1 MDKIMAILVEEADYA
16 RELAS
21 FLSAREEFLFK
32 PVAFTD
38 VAAYLKFE
46 QENSVDLLLCDRS
59 LEPGERPESPGKVC
73 ILTEYST
80 VGEDTEGRSS
90 VFKYQSSE
98 KLLQD
103 IMSCVEP
110 GVKGRAGVKRP
121 MSTEPTELAGVGISR
136 VDPAASGFRLIG
148 VCSPIGGSRCS
159 TFSLALAEYLSKKG
173 ATLLVTLDPFFS
185 IPGRKNKGEHDI
197 SELLYFIE
205 SGSTG
210 AHPGLGDYVIRG
222 GGADIICGPSHWLD
236 LENMGK
242 DSLVRLSGLIESS
255 GYECAVFDLGR
266 PMTAATELLRHCSDI
281 FVTRGKSKRDG
292 DAVSEWRRQ
301 LRLAGLS
308 DIAER
313 FNERYVPGD
322 RIVDG
327 ALDRDTL
334 QEGTMAAYIR
344 ETEEFGYNG

>member
-21 FLSAREEFLFK
+21 FLSAREDFLYK

-38 VAAYLKFE
+38 AAAYLKFE

-59 LEPGERPESPGKVC
+59 LEPGERPECPGKVC

-80 VGEDTEGRSS
+80 VGEDTGGRSS

-103 IMSCVEP
+103 IMSCLDP
-110 GVKGRAGVKRP
+110 GVKCRAKRP
-121 MSTEPTELAGVGISR
+121 MSTGAAERAGEGTPGA
-136 VDPAASGFRLIG
+136 DPAARGFRLIG

-159 TFSLALAEYLSKKG
+159 TFSLALADYLSKKCK
-173 ATLLVTLDPFFS
+173 TLFVTLDPFFA
-185 IPGRKNKGEHDI
+185 IPGRKNAGTRDI
-197 SELLYFIE
+197 TELLYFIE
-205 SGSTG
+205 SGG
-210 AHPGLGDYVIRG
+210 AGAEHGLGDYVIPDS
-222 GGADIICGPSHWLD
+222 GADIICGPSHWLD
-236 LENMGK
+236 LENTGK
-242 DSLVRLSGLIESS
+242 DSLVRLARMIESS

-266 PMTAATELLRHCSDI
+266 PITAAMELLRECTDI
-281 FVTRGKSKRDG
+281 LVTRGKAKRDG
-292 DAVSEWRRQ
+292 DAVAEWKRQ
-301 LRLAGLS
+301 LCLSGLS

-313 FNERYVPGD
+313 LKERYVPGD
-322 RIVDG
+322 RSLEG
-327 ALDRDTL
+327 ALDRDL
-334 QEGTMAAYIR
+334 LRQGTMTAYIR

>member
-21 FLSAREEFLFK
+21 FLSAREEFIYK
-32 PVAFTD
+32 PVTFTD
-38 VAAYLKFE
+38 VSAYLRFE
-46 QENSVDLLLCDRS
+46 QENNVDLLLCDRS

-80 VGEDTEGRSS
+80 VGEDNGERSS

-103 IMSCVEP
+103 ILSCVGP
-110 GVKGRAGVKRP
+110 GAGVRP
-121 MSTEPTELAGVGISR
+121 ARPKPEPAKN
-136 VDPAASGFRLIG
+136 GFRLIG

-159 TFSLALAEYLSKKG
+159 TFSFALAEFLSKKG
-173 ATLLVTLDPFFS
+173 ATLFATLDPFFAV
-185 IPGRKNKGEHDI
+185 PGRKDAGTRDI
-197 SELLYFIE
+197 SELLYLLE
-205 SGSTG
+205 TSGTG
-210 AHPGLGDYVIRG
+210 GGLRLEDHVIRD

-236 LENMGK
+236 LENTAK
-242 DSLVRLSGLIESS
+242 DSLVRLAGLIADS

-266 PMTAATELLRHCSDI
+266 PSTAATELLRECTDI
-281 FVTRGKSKRDG
+281 FVTRGKSKHDG
-292 DAVSEWRRQ
+292 EAVNEWKRQ
-301 LRLAGLS
+301 LRLSGLP

-313 FNERYVPGD
+313 LKERYVPGD
-322 RIVDG
+322 RNVAG

-334 QEGTMAAYIR
+334 RQGTMTAYIR